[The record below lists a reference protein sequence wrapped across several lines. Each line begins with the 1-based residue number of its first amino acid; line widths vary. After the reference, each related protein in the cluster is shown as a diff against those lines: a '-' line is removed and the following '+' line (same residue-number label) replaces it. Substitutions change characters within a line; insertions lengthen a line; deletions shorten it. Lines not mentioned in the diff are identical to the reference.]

1 MAPPPVCQDT
11 LVHPA
16 VSATRPLIFAH
27 RGGAGLAPENTIPA
41 FNRGLALGAD
51 GLELD
56 VRLSRDG
63 IPVVHHDEWLDRT
76 TDAIGPVAAK
86 DAAELAMVN
95 ASAGFV
101 RAGHRWDGGPV
112 GVPTLREVLRRYRH
126 VKLIVE
132 LKGPSRGLARAVVD
146 EVRQANAVDRTCL
159 GGFSWRAMREAR
171 RCEPRLATGASKMEV
186 RAALYGSRIGLCVP
200 LGGYAAFQV
209 PQQADGTRVVSRRF
223 VRCAHRAQIAVQVW
237 TVDDPADMRRLLD
250 WNIDAIITDRP
261 DVAVPLL
268 RGWIRDGKR

>member
-1 MAPPPVCQDT
+1 MHV
-11 LVHPA
+11 A
-16 VSATRPLIFAH
+16 VSGPRPLVFAH

-41 FNRGLALGAD
+41 FDRGLALGAD

-56 VRLSRDG
+56 VHLSRDG
-63 IPVVHHDEWLDRT
+63 VPVVHHDELLDRT
-76 TDAIGPVAAK
+76 TDASGPVAAK
-86 DAAELAMVN
+86 DAAELATVN

-101 RAGHRWDGGPV
+101 RSGRPWNGGPAY
-112 GVPTLREVLRRYRH
+112 VPTLREVLRRYRH

-132 LKGPSRGLARAVVD
+132 LKGPSRALARAVVD

-159 GGFSWRAMREAR
+159 GGFSWRALREAR
-171 RCEPRLATGASKMEV
+171 RGQPRLATGASKMEV
-186 RAALYGSRIGLCVP
+186 RAALYGSWIGLCVP

-209 PQQADGTRVVSRRF
+209 PEQADGTRVVSRRF
-223 VRCAHRAQIAVQVW
+223 VRCAHRAEMAVQVW

-250 WNIDAIITDRP
+250 WDVDAIITDRP

-268 RGWIRDGKR
+268 REWMRERRREERWER